1 VIVID
6 SGTAPTLEEADA
18 MVEAAEKAGVKFT
31 MGYQHRFGTQLPLV
45 KRLVDEG
52 VVGQP
57 VAMTQRA
64 GYRPLGSSIPEP
76 LPKLNANDERVN
88 QVVYAAGHLY
98 TGVNTI
104 VAPGPRTGIAWF
116 IIDPQVT
123 SGVLSS
129 SMHAQGY
136 VAVANANVSFPSI
149 GVDTAGNG
157 VIAMSLVGP
166 NYFPSS
172 AYQHISPNGTT
183 GPVQIAKLGFR
194 PEDGFT
200 CYAAF
205 GGNGVC
211 RWGDYSASVAGPDGT
226 IWSAT
231 EFIGARARTVN
242 ANWSTFVWPVAP

>member
-1 VIVID
+1 VLNST
-6 SGTAPTLEEADA
+6 SGVPLLQSVTQPTE
-18 MVEAAEKAGVKFT
+18 V
-31 MGYQHRFGTQLPLV
+31 Y
-45 KRLVDEG
+45 
-52 VVGQP
+52 GQP